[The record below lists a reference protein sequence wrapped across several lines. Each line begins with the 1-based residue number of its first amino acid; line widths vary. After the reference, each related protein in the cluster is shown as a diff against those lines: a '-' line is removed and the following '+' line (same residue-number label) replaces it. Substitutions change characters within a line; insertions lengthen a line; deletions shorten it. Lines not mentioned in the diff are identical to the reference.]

1 MQRNFCRLNHC
12 VRSANDL
19 PRRGAMDQG
28 RLRRFRSQLVSR
40 AGGSRE
46 TSRQTIHRD
55 TRSTTP
61 KRQMDNIMYLY
72 EQPGPPNMRRS
83 HGGGG
88 GWRSWWFELG
98 SFGSALYYT
107 SRAKRA
113 SSPWRGGTS
122 NATLRGEGLR
132 RPLLAAS
139 LRVGGLRGS
148 SAEGFPIRSQNNKA
162 RQSASDARAFKDC
175 ASAISLAPTKS

>member
-1 MQRNFCRLNHC
+1 
-12 VRSANDL
+12 
-19 PRRGAMDQG
+19 
-28 RLRRFRSQLVSR
+28 
-40 AGGSRE
+40 
-46 TSRQTIHRD
+46 
-55 TRSTTP
+55 
-61 KRQMDNIMYLY
+61 MYLY
-72 EQPGPPNMRRS
+72 EQPGPPDDAPKATAAAED
-83 HGGGG
+83 GGLGG
-88 GWRSWWFELG
+88 LNWVAF
-98 SFGSALYYT
+98 FGTAALYT

-113 SSPWRGGTS
+113 SSPSRRGTS

>member
-1 MQRNFCRLNHC
+1 MSGAFGGSPQMQRNFCRLNPC

-72 EQPGPPNMRRS
+72 EQPGPPDDAPKATAAAED
-83 HGGGG
+83 GGLGG
-88 GWRSWWFELG
+88 LNWV
-98 SFGSALYYT
+98 ALVLPSTTCLLYT
-107 SRAKRA
+107 SP
-113 SSPWRGGTS
+113 SPRD
-122 NATLRGEGLR
+122 GLLSR
-132 RPLLAAS
+132 MP
-139 LRVGGLRGS
+139 S
-148 SAEGFPIRSQNNKA
+148 SA
-162 RQSASDARAFKDC
+162 
-175 ASAISLAPTKS
+175 